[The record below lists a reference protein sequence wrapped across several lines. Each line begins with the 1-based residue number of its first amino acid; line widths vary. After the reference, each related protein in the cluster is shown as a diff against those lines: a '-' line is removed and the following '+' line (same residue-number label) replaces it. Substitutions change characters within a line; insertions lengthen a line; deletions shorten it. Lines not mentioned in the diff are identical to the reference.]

1 MDMASALELFGQ
13 YELGVEQTLIMSQPH
28 KTMTQPLDPP
38 SREDW
43 QNHKM
48 VIISLYIGQNMPLR
62 QLVPYMD
69 SCYSFKAT
77 GRMYKQRFTDWGV
90 FKYPRAAERRQP
102 QPESGLEMPSAR
114 DIKASISVET
124 VSENMSY
131 RASPTVSDASTVDI
145 PASSSFGSC
154 PHAASCTHRQCIRSF
169 LFDLALRSQESFETP
184 SSYMSVADSTA
195 LTSLD
200 PVEEVLG
207 HVQRFSLSWLDPE
220 DSSHDHQIVDA
231 AAQAKRL
238 TSNIVGHCSHRS
250 SPKQCERCTWSE
262 FSFGLAMLEEGY
274 NDLAFTSFHL
284 GCRLA
289 HLLLSSP
296 SKLFIRN
303 LIMAFGTH
311 RWEQFESLRHQLLNY
326 LAQMAAEVLG
336 DEHSITIILRHCS
349 QGNVLQQSAER
360 ALEIMI
366 KVAEASS
373 SPAHPDVLIIKRSLS
388 VVLRR
393 QKSYDK
399 SEEILL
405 DAINDSET
413 INGRHAKETRRCLR
427 RLGHLFM
434 EQCRWEDAGA
444 VYQRILDSAPR
455 KSEFRDSWIPD
466 EISVYTYQHL
476 ARMYSD
482 MGDLANSRYWLA
494 QELIAAI
501 KRWGTQ
507 GEYTTECLQLACKE
521 IPAGSLGSVI
531 EQYPEILHQ
540 AHTSPAIAMEKI
552 STQGSAPPAAPY
564 SQGIRAAGFIFVSGQ
579 IPADESGKLVEGSI
593 TDLTRQCCKNVEAIL
608 NAGGSSIDKVVRVG
622 VFLADMEY
630 FGEMNAEYEK
640 WFAHKPARACV
651 AVRELP
657 KSAKVEIEAI
667 ALA

>member
-1 MDMASALELFGQ
+1 MLR
-13 YELGVEQTLIMSQPH
+13 
-28 KTMTQPLDPP
+28 PLDPP

-48 VIISLYIGQNMPLR
+48 AIISMYIGQNMPLR

-69 SCYSFKAT
+69 SYYGFKAT
-77 GRMYKQRFTDWGV
+77 ERMFKQRFTDWGV
-90 FKYPRAAERRQP
+90 FKYRRAAERRQL
-102 QPESGLEMPSAR
+102 QPEPGPEMRSGQDVETS
-114 DIKASISVET
+114 SSVEALP
-124 VSENMSY
+124 ENMSY
-131 RASPTVSDASTVDI
+131 RASPTVSDTSTVDI
-145 PASSSFGSC
+145 PTASNFASC
-154 PHAASCTHRQCIRSF
+154 PHAASCTHRQCIQSF
-169 LFDLALRSQESFETP
+169 LFDLALRSEESFETP
-184 SSYMSVADSTA
+184 SSYMSVADSKV

-200 PVEEVLG
+200 PVEEVLD
-207 HVQRFSLSWLDPE
+207 HVRQFSMSWLDPE

-262 FSFGLAMLEEGY
+262 FDFGLAMLEEGY

-326 LAQMAAEVLG
+326 LAQMASEVLG
-336 DEHSITIILRHCS
+336 DDHSITIILKHCS
-349 QGNVLQQSAER
+349 QGNVLQQCAER

-366 KVAEASS
+366 EVAEASS
-373 SPAHPDVLIIKRSLS
+373 SLAHPDVLIIKRSLS
-388 VVLRR
+388 VILRR
-393 QKSYDK
+393 QKNYIK
-399 SEEILL
+399 SKEILL
-405 DAINDSET
+405 DAINDSEVF
-413 INGRHAKETRRCLR
+413 NGRHAKETRRCLR

-434 EQCRWEDAGA
+434 EQCRWEEAGA
-444 VYQRILDSAPR
+444 VFQRILDSAPG
-455 KSEFRDSWIPD
+455 KLEFRDNWIPD
-466 EISVYTYQHL
+466 EISVYTCQHL

-507 GEYTTECLQLACKE
+507 GEYTTECLQLAYNE
-521 IPAGSLGSVI
+521 IPAGSLASVI
-531 EQYPEILHQ
+531 EQCPEILLQ
-540 AHTSPAIAMEKI
+540 AQSMFRQGRMAISK
-552 STQGSAPPAAPY
+552 SRWSAAPY
-564 SQGIRAAGFIFVSGQ
+564 SQGIRAAGLIFVSGQ

-593 TDLTRQCCKNVEAIL
+593 TEVTRQCCKNVEAIL
-608 NAGGSSIDKVVRVG
+608 KAGGSSIDKVVRVG

-630 FGEMNAEYEK
+630 FAEMNKEYEQ

-657 KSAKVEIEAI
+657 KSVKVEIEAI